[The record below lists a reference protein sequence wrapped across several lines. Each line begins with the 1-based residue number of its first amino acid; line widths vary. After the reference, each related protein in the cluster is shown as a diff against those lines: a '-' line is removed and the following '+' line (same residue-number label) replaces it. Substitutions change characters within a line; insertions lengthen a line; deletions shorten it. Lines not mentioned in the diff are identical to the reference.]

1 MGVEEGMR
9 KKRPFLLFWLIG
21 FFIILMLS
29 AVFSGKMTADLAH
42 KEPETTIANKASVD
56 EFKKEFS
63 TYWWADYEVV
73 ANYEKGELEIYLPK
87 DKEKN
92 QFINVN
98 DVLSALSI
106 RQVQH
111 GDKHLSVLLL
121 TEDKQ
126 KVARLK
132 NGKVSSSYSEKVD
145 PEMVNQRLTEWRKT
159 TEEIQEITETTTSSS
174 EETSNTTNSS
184 VVTGP

>member
-1 MGVEEGMR
+1 
-9 KKRPFLLFWLIG
+9 
-21 FFIILMLS
+21 
-29 AVFSGKMTADLAH
+29 
-42 KEPETTIANKASVD
+42 
-56 EFKKEFS
+56 
-63 TYWWADYEVV
+63 
-73 ANYEKGELEIYLPK
+73 
-87 DKEKN
+87 
-92 QFINVN
+92 
-98 DVLSALSI
+98 
-106 RQVQH
+106 
-111 GDKHLSVLLL
+111 LSVLLL

>member
-1 MGVEEGMR
+1 MR
-9 KKRPFLLFWLIG
+9 KKRPFLLFWLVG
-21 FFIILMLS
+21 FFIILILS
-29 AVFSGKMTADLAH
+29 AVISGKLTADLAH
-42 KEPETTIANKASVD
+42 EEPEKTIANKASVD

-98 DVLSALSI
+98 DVLSAISI

-111 GDKHLSVLLL
+111 GDKHLTVLLL
-121 TEDKQ
+121 TDDKQ

-145 PEMVNQRLTEWRKT
+145 PEMVDQRLAEWQKT
-159 TEEIQEITETTTSSS
+159 TEEIQEISETTSDSVSDETTSTTSS
-174 EETSNTTNSS
+174 
-184 VVTGP
+184 VTVTEP